1 LRWRGT
7 FIPRE
12 ALPRRAEGTD
22 TQRSLVEVNIM
33 FLLAG
38 NTGGK
43 DRVLLEASTEQGHFL
58 PPRGTASGEQENLQF
73 TIRQF

>member
-1 LRWRGT
+1 MSNGHILYTTERGT

-22 TQRSLVEVNIM
+22 NQRSLMEVNIM

-43 DRVLLEASTEQGHFL
+43 DRALLEASTEQGHFWK
-58 PPRGTASGEQENLQF
+58 
-73 TIRQF
+73 